1 MSPIPFLAGFLM
13 AFFASMPPV
22 GPIAIILLERGM
34 SGRGREGAAIGL
46 GAAIG
51 ESIYCAL
58 ALAGLSALM
67 ARYPVV
73 EEVSRFLGIG
83 LLLVLGV
90 HFSRFVL
97 KEQTGPAP
105 KVALHGPFMLG
116 FGIAATNPVLI
127 LTWSAALATFLA
139 MADLH
144 LTWVENAQVVLGAF
158 LGMYAWYRLFL
169 WGLARYRQKI
179 ALHAAQWAVRAGGVT
194 LILMAVYGAWTALLA
209 G

>member
-1 MSPIPFLAGFLM
+1 M

-34 SGRGREGAAIGL
+34 SGRGREGLAIGF

-51 ESIYCAL
+51 ESIYCGL

-67 ARYPVV
+67 ARYPMV
-73 EEVSRFLGIG
+73 EVVSRFLGIG
-83 LLLVLGV
+83 LLLVLGI

-97 KEQTGPAP
+97 REQTGPP
-105 KVALHGPFMLG
+105 PQVALHGPFMLG

-127 LTWSAALATFLA
+127 LTWSAALATFLS
-139 MADLH
+139 MAELR
-144 LTWVENAQVVLGAF
+144 LTWIENAQVVVGAF
-158 LGMYAWYRLFL
+158 LGMLAWYRLFL
-169 WGLARYRQKI
+169 WGLARYREKI
-179 ALHAAQWAVRAGGVT
+179 ALRAAQWAVRAGGVT
-194 LILMAVYGAWTALLA
+194 LILMAVYGAYSALLA

>member
-1 MSPIPFLAGFLM
+1 MSPLPFVAGFLM

-22 GPIAIILLERGM
+22 GPIAIVLLERGM
-34 SGRGREGAAIGL
+34 SGRAREGRAIGL

-67 ARYPVV
+67 ARYPMV
-73 EEVSRFLGIG
+73 ETVARVLGIG

-97 KEQTGPAP
+97 KEQAGPAP
-105 KVALHGPFMLG
+105 KVALHGPFLLG

-127 LTWSAALATFLA
+127 LTWSAALATLLS
-139 MADLH
+139 MAQLR
-144 LTWVENAQVVLGAF
+144 LTWAENGLVVLGAF
-158 LGMYAWYRLFL
+158 LGMYSWYHLFL
-169 WGLARYRQKI
+169 WGLARYRAKI
-179 ALHAAQWAVRAGGVT
+179 ALRAAQWAVRAGGLT
-194 LILMAVYGAWTALLA
+194 LITMALYGAYAALFA